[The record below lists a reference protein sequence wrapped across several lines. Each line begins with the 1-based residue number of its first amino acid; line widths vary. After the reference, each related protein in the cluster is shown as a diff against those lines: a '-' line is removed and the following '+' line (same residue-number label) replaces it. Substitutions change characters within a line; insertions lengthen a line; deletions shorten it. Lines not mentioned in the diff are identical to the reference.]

1 MKTIVITGASSGIGE
16 ALAREYAAPGHRLCL
31 CARNPERLE
40 QVAAACRTK
49 GADVIVRA
57 LDVCKRKELGAWL
70 SDIEAVSPIDLLVA
84 NAGVIAGATE
94 TDPIEDEEAG
104 YRLLETNI
112 LGVANTI
119 HPVLRSMVARRNGQ
133 IAIMSSI
140 AAFVPVPHAA
150 SYGASK
156 AALFNYGRSLRDALR
171 PFNVRVSVIC
181 PGYIDTGMSRME
193 QGPKPFLM
201 DATKAAKSIAKGLA
215 RDRGV
220 ILFPLLFGIL
230 TWISG
235 ILPSPIRR
243 AASAPF
249 RFTIRK

>member
-1 MKTIVITGASSGIGE
+1 MNTIVITGASSGIGE
-16 ALAREYAAPGHRLCL
+16 ALALEYASPGRKLFL
-31 CARNPERLE
+31 CARNAERLDK
-40 QVAAACRTK
+40 VAAACRAM
-49 GADVIVRA
+49 GADVVSGV
-57 LDVCKRKELGAWL
+57 LDVCRRKEMEAWL
-70 SDIEAVSPIDLLVA
+70 SEIEAASPIDLLIA

-94 TDPIEDEEAG
+94 SDPIENEEAG

-140 AAFVPVPHAA
+140 AAFVPVAHAP
-150 SYGASK
+150 SYSASK
-156 AALFNYGRSLRDALR
+156 AALLNYGRSLRDTLR
-171 PFNVRVSVIC
+171 PFDVKVSVIC
-181 PGYIDTGMSRME
+181 PGYIDTGMSRAE

-201 DATKAAKSIAKGLA
+201 DAGKAAKIIAKGLA
-215 RDRGV
+215 RNRGV
-220 ILFPLLFGIL
+220 ILFPMLFGVL

-243 AASAPF
+243 VLAGPF
-249 RFTIRK
+249 RFTIKS